1 MLRFFTFNNS
11 GLEKFINLLML
22 FQLNDTSKANIDKL
36 LAFAKQ
42 NQLHLSLVDELA
54 DNLFLPGKA
63 LTPDKLMQM
72 IEKSRKSGIIPMT
85 EAHQIIRDKY

>member
-1 MLRFFTFNNS
+1 
-11 GLEKFINLLML
+11 ML
-22 FQLNDTSKANIDKL
+22 FYLKNPNQANIDKL

-42 NQLHLSLVDELA
+42 NQLQLSLVDEVA

-63 LTPDKLMQM
+63 FSPDKLMQM

-85 EAHQIIRDKY
+85 DAHQIIRDKY

>member
-1 MLRFFTFNNS
+1 
-11 GLEKFINLLML
+11 ML
-22 FQLNDTSKANIDKL
+22 FHLKNPNQANIDKL

-42 NQLHLSLVDELA
+42 NQLQLSLVDEVA

-63 LTPDKLMQM
+63 FSPDKLMQM

-85 EAHQIIRDKY
+85 DAHQIIRDKY